1 MGETPVFLLSVY
13 GSTNRIDMSESFDL
27 IKQYLQFRKGRE
39 GLQKNED
46 HVKKSLMESLTYEV
60 EADEKGNSFIYL
72 PEPMDGVEAVKRER
86 RVSQILDEDAALEL
100 IKKYGLEEDC
110 LETITVLNEDGL
122 LAANFAGVIA
132 DDEIAALYSEKETY
146 AFILVKEK

>member
-1 MGETPVFLLSVY
+1 M
-13 GSTNRIDMSESFDL
+13 STSLDL

-46 HVKKSLMESLTYEV
+46 FVKKSLMEVLTYEA
-60 EADEKGNSFIYL
+60 ESDEKGNSFIYL

-86 RVSQILDEDAALEL
+86 RVSQVLDEDAALAL
-100 IKKYGLEEDC
+100 VTKYGLEESC
-110 LETITVLNEDGL
+110 LETVTVLNEDGL
-122 LAANFAGVIA
+122 LAANFAGIIP
-132 DDEIAALYSEKETY
+132 DDEIADLYSEKETY